1 MPELPEVQTVVEY
14 LKKIPLSG
22 KIIHSIHSPNEYEK
36 VCNNSS
42 LAEFR
47 NFLQKKQIRTIRRR
61 GKFIIVEL
69 NSGFLFFHL
78 RMTGQIMQQIEND
91 KEKKYNQGKANC
103 QQSD

>member
-47 NFLQKKQIRTIRRR
+47 NFLQKKQIKGTPKNGVYFLTPCHRVPAVRNQEKPRTSNR
-61 GKFIIVEL
+61 
-69 NSGFLFFHL
+69 
-78 RMTGQIMQQIEND
+78 
-91 KEKKYNQGKANC
+91 
-103 QQSD
+103 